1 MKQVKVGLTGKQR
14 RELERSAK
22 KIGRSLSEE
31 VRRRVDMSLLDEKFS
46 PFAHEVAEEV
56 KWLAQMVLV
65 SALEKDQA
73 LLEPVTEDLKKIG
86 PTVHRALVVAL
97 NEWFGSIRFGS
108 RTEANPEAD
117 IIGKA
122 AAKNYLLLAT
132 ELRRRATEEEDEDEE
147 AEGET

>member
-1 MKQVKVGLTGKQR
+1 
-14 RELERSAK
+14 
-22 KIGRSLSEE
+22 
-31 VRRRVDMSLLDEKFS
+31 
-46 PFAHEVAEEV
+46 
-56 KWLAQMVLV
+56 MVLV

-97 NEWFGSIRFGS
+97 NEWFGSIRSGS
-108 RTEANPEAD
+108 PTEANPEAD
-117 IIGKA
+117 TIGKA

-132 ELRRRATEEEDEDEE
+132 ELRRRATEEEEEDEDEE